1 MKTKIYFVK
10 VISVA
15 AMVVLGLPGIANSA
29 QVAPRSLTLGN
40 SQAGVA
46 TTHTLAFTVPTGGN
60 VGSIK
65 FQYCTTAYGACAVP
79 TGLVTTGASLSAQ
92 SGATGFT
99 IVNGS
104 NGSPY
109 LTRSSSNINAS
120 TPVSYTL
127 SGITNPTSA
136 NTEYWTRIYTY
147 VSTDTTGASTDDGVV
162 AWSTAQAITVSGVMP
177 ESLIFCVG
185 TSGTNCGNMTGSTVD
200 LGVFSPIAT
209 NTGTSIMSASTNAS
223 SGYVITITG
232 TVPTSGL
239 NTIAAMGTQVA
250 NSSGCSPSCSSS
262 IGVPQFGTNVVDNAT
277 PNVGAGV
284 TGTGSGVGIGGYNV
298 ADSFRFFN
306 GDTVASAGGVTQ
318 SNLYTNSYVV
328 NVGGDQ
334 AAGTYTAT
342 MTYICTA
349 TF

>member
-1 MKTKIYFVK
+1 MKTKIYLTK
-10 VISVA
+10 VVGLA
-15 AMVVLGLPGIANSA
+15 AMLVLGMPGAARSD
-29 QVAPRSLTLGN
+29 QVAPRSLTLGS
-40 SQAGVA
+40 SQAGVS
-46 TTHTLAFTVPTGGN
+46 TTHTIAFTVPTGGN

-65 FQYCTTAYGACAVP
+65 FQYCTTAYGSCNLP

-109 LTRSSSNINAS
+109 LTRSSSNINAA

-136 NTEYWTRIYTY
+136 NTEFWTRIYTY
-147 VSTDTTGASTDDGVV
+147 VSTDTTGSSIDDGVV
-162 AWSTAQAITVSGVMP
+162 AWGTANAITVSGVMP

-185 TSGTNCGNMTGSTVD
+185 TSGTNCGNITGSTVD

-209 NTGTSIMSASTNAS
+209 NSGTSVMSASTNAS
-223 SGYVITITG
+223 SGYVITLTG

-277 PNVGAGV
+277 PNVGANV
-284 TGTGSGVGIGGYNV
+284 TGAGSGVGIGGYNV
-298 ADSFRFFN
+298 ADAFRFFD
-306 GDTVASAGGVTQ
+306 GDTVAAAGGVTQ
-318 SNLYTNSYVV
+318 SNYYTNSYIV